1 MKKLLKL
8 LEQNTPLINGIIQ
21 KYQMTIEKF
30 ETGISESGI
39 YDVEL
44 IARKDNK
51 ILHLR
56 VDGELFNVNDIYYY
70 YETCI
75 TPNSEKVDAAYFL
88 QKVAYEY
95 NEIQGKVET
104 NKTLLD
110 ISKLSI
116 ECIKILVEEGI
127 IYKSLLPKNI
137 IEQLF

>member
-1 MKKLLKL
+1 METLLKL
-8 LEQNTPLINGIIQ
+8 LKQNTPLIYGIIQ

-30 ETGISESGI
+30 ETGMSENGI

-51 ILHLR
+51 VLHLR
-56 VDGELFNVNDIYYY
+56 VEGELFNVDEIYYY

-75 TPNSEKVDAAYFL
+75 TPNGEKVDAAYFL

-110 ISKLSI
+110 INKLPI
-116 ECIKILVEEGI
+116 ECIKILVEEGV

-137 IEQLF
+137 VEQLL